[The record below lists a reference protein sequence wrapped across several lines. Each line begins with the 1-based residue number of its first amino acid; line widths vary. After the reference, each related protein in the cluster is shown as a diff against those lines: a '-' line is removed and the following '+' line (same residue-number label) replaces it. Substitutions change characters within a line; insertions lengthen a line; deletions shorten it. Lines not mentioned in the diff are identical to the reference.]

1 MALQR
6 RPRKFRIGFNPGFLA
21 VLALLCTFAPAPLGA
36 AVTERVV
43 NDKNT
48 GLAIYGYD
56 PVAYFTDSRPVAG
69 KSDYELSLGD
79 VVWRF
84 RSSGNRAAFSE
95 HPEIYQPRYGG
106 YDPVSIARGV
116 AVPGNPLLWLVV
128 GERLYLFYTEAA
140 RNEFA
145 ASPDS
150 AISAADGRWQ
160 EVRQELSN

>member
-21 VLALLCTFAPAPLGA
+21 VVALLVTFLPAPLGA

-43 NDKNT
+43 NDRNT
-48 GLAIYGYD
+48 GLAIFGYD

-69 KSDYELSLGD
+69 KADYELSFGD

-84 RSSGNRAAFSE
+84 RSAGNRAAFSA

-128 GERLYLFYTEAA
+128 EERLYLFYTEAA
-140 RNEFA
+140 RDEFA
-145 ASPDS
+145 ASPDT
-150 AISAADGRWQ
+150 AMSAADGRWQ